1 MSNQMNVHFI
11 NQEKLLAA
19 KVGDA
24 LSGDPYETSLPV
36 VGSADRPLLDFLREG
51 LAQIDEGDENS
62 GDVEYE
68 LLKIIQDDWNPDAV
82 TWVVTFETS
91 WAVDEDL
98 MAIREHVEGPLKA
111 RLPGPQNL
119 EGGDFPTSM
128 PVSSPFRVFDFIG
141 WQFFDRDE
149 FGSIIRGALLAREST
164 DQTPGNGFLHEEY
177 KEEWDCVIEAWKN
190 GGYDLVLF
198 WWLI

>member
-11 NQEKLLAA
+11 NQEKMLAA

-36 VGSADRPLLDFLREG
+36 DGSADRPLLDFLRES
-51 LAQIDEGDENS
+51 LAQIDEGDEDFS
-62 GDVEYE
+62 DIEFD
-68 LLKIIQDDWNPDAV
+68 LLEIVQDDWNPDAV

-91 WAVDEDL
+91 WAVDDDL
-98 MAIREHVEGPLKA
+98 MVIREYVEGPLKA

-119 EGGDFPTSM
+119 EGGDFPASM
-128 PVSSPFRVFDFIG
+128 LVSSQFRVFDFIG

-149 FGSIIRGALLAREST
+149 FESIVRGVLLAREAT
-164 DQTPGNGFLHEEY
+164 DGTPGDGLLHEDYE
-177 KEEWDCVIEAWKN
+177 EEWDYVIGAWKD

-198 WWLI
+198 WWLM